1 MIISLLLIT
10 LSFSFCFQITVII
23 LYVSNKKEVYYKTF
37 LGTFIIN
44 TILMIVTGTVALS
57 SPESIQTVNLKLI
70 LWIVS
75 GFILIVLL
83 FLKIMII
90 VKILKRTKD
99 PEFYTIN
106 FFGKKVYE
114 KGVVRQSEF
123 LTLILTMPFFL
134 MIGAYF
140 VARLINLI
148 LYNHL

>member
-1 MIISLLLIT
+1 
-10 LSFSFCFQITVII
+10 
-23 LYVSNKKEVYYKTF
+23 
-37 LGTFIIN
+37 
-44 TILMIVTGTVALS
+44 MIVTGTVALS